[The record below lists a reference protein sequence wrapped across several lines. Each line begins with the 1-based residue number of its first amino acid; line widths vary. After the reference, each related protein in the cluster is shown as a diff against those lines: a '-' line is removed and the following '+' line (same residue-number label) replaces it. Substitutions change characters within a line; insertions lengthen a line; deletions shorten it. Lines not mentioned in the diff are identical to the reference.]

1 MKNKK
6 TNPEINPKTNPRT
19 NPEINPKT
27 NPRTN
32 PKTNT
37 RTSPKTGRTNPETSP
52 DYNLLSIQDC
62 ARLYN
67 LSTVTIRKW
76 IKKNQLPAS
85 IISNQYLISREAIE
99 KLLEEKGL
107 IRINPRTN
115 TETNPETNTRTS
127 PKEVQISPESSPIR
141 EETSL
146 FNELKKENEYLKE
159 KINTMEHTISILQQ
173 GKEFLQGQVQQLT
186 NTISLLTTKQL
197 PEPKGV
203 MSKIKGWF
211 RKE

>member
-6 TNPEINPKTNPRT
+6 TNTEINPKTNP
-19 NPEINPKT
+19 
-27 NPRTN
+27 
-32 PKTNT
+32 
-37 RTSPKTGRTNPETSP
+37 KTGWTNPETSP

-62 ARLYN
+62 ARLYD

-85 IISNQYLISREAIE
+85 IINNQYLINQETIE

-107 IRINPRTN
+107 IRINTR
-115 TETNPETNTRTS
+115 TNPETNPRTS
-127 PKEVQISPESSPIR
+127 PKEVWTSPETNPRTSPKEVWTSPESNLIR
-141 EETSL
+141 EETNL

-173 GKEFLQGQVQQLT
+173 DKEFLQGQVQQLT
-186 NTISLLTTKQL
+186 NTLSLLTTKQL

>member
-6 TNPEINPKTNPRT
+6 TNTEINPKTNP
-19 NPEINPKT
+19 
-27 NPRTN
+27 
-32 PKTNT
+32 
-37 RTSPKTGRTNPETSP
+37 KTGWTNPETSP

-62 ARLYN
+62 ARLYD

-107 IRINPRTN
+107 IRINTR
-115 TETNPETNTRTS
+115 TNPETNPRTS
-127 PKEVQISPESSPIR
+127 PKEVWTSPESNLIR
-141 EETSL
+141 EETNL

-173 GKEFLQGQVQQLT
+173 DKEFLQGQVQQLT
-186 NTISLLTTKQL
+186 NTLSLLTTKQL

>member
-6 TNPEINPKTNPRT
+6 TNTEINPKTNMRT
-19 NPEINPKT
+19 SLKT
-27 NPRTN
+27 N
-32 PKTNT
+32 
-37 RTSPKTGRTNPETSP
+37 PKTGRTNPKTGP

-62 ARLYN
+62 ARLYD

-115 TETNPETNTRTS
+115 T
-127 PKEVQISPESSPIR
+127 
-141 EETSL
+141 
-146 FNELKKENEYLKE
+146 Y
-159 KINTMEHTISILQQ
+159 
-173 GKEFLQGQVQQLT
+173 
-186 NTISLLTTKQL
+186 
-197 PEPKGV
+197 
-203 MSKIKGWF
+203 
-211 RKE
+211 